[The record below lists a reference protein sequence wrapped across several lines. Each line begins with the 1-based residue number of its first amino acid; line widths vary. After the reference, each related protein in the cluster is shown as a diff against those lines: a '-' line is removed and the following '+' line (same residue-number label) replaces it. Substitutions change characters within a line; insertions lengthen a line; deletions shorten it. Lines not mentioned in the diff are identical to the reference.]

1 MSRTD
6 KVHAL
11 LTRMLVL
18 LLVLFMLLIGLRFG
32 TRFLLINHLGMDN
45 AFTRLV
51 MWDNHQLARPGLLQD
66 NAQTSQNWWERY
78 PFTVPTGQ
86 STRLAGFLAWID
98 PLQDYIK
105 RAWSKVANTVELY
118 TNEHLMFRQYIAE
131 SANHYDRLIGWNLAG
146 YTEYNNV
153 VELGNGYLTTFSGW
167 FDIRENA
174 DAVADF
180 KTYLD
185 GRGIPLMFVQL
196 PNKISRLQEGF
207 NDFVD
212 YYNDNANRLVHTM
225 REKGI
230 FVLDLRD
237 NVEAQ
242 GLNHQSLF
250 FNTDHHWLPQTGL
263 WATGEISK
271 TLNEHFGYQI
281 NLERLQPENYE
292 YTLYEDY
299 FLGSL
304 GKKVT
309 LARAKPDDFSL
320 IYPKFPVDLHLRIP
334 AINLDA
340 TGNFDIMYD
349 TSILAEKD
357 YYHTDPYG
365 VYLRTTK
372 IMHALVQMDNNMIPP
387 EGKRMLLIGDSFS
400 YTILP
405 FLSLGLDAVDF
416 LDLRVFDGS
425 LRGFLEEGDYDMV
438 VLCYSSLFKV
448 EYDSHT
454 SMYDFR

>member
-11 LTRMLVL
+11 LTRLLVL

-86 STRLAGFLAWID
+86 STRLAGFLSWID

-105 RAWSKVANTVELY
+105 RAWGKVANTVEFY

-131 SANHYDRLIGWNLAG
+131 SANQYDKLIGWNLAG

-153 VELGNGYLTTFSGW
+153 VEMGNGYLTTFSNW
-167 FDIRENA
+167 FDVRENA
-174 DAVADF
+174 EAVADF

-207 NDFVD
+207 NNFVD
-212 YYNDNANRLVHTM
+212 YYNNNANRLVQTM
-225 REKGI
+225 REKGVS
-230 FVLDLRD
+230 VLDLRD

-242 GLNHQSLF
+242 RLNHQALF
-250 FNTDHHWLPQTGL
+250 FQHGSPLAAANRVVGCWRNLQNPQRALRLP
-263 WATGEISK
+263 
-271 TLNEHFGYQI
+271 
-281 NLERLQPENYE
+281 
-292 YTLYEDY
+292 D
-299 FLGSL
+299 
-304 GKKVT
+304 
-309 LARAKPDDFSL
+309 
-320 IYPKFPVDLHLRIP
+320 
-334 AINLDA
+334 
-340 TGNFDIMYD
+340 
-349 TSILAEKD
+349 
-357 YYHTDPYG
+357 
-365 VYLRTTK
+365 
-372 IMHALVQMDNNMIPP
+372 
-387 EGKRMLLIGDSFS
+387 
-400 YTILP
+400 
-405 FLSLGLDAVDF
+405 
-416 LDLRVFDGS
+416 
-425 LRGFLEEGDYDMV
+425 
-438 VLCYSSLFKV
+438 
-448 EYDSHT
+448 
-454 SMYDFR
+454 